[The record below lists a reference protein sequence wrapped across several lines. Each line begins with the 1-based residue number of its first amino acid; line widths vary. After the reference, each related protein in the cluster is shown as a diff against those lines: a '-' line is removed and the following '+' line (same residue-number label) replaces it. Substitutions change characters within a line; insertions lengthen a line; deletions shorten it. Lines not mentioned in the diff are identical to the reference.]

1 MKTDRHQDG
10 DSFDIAHADIR
21 RSMAVGK
28 LPISTATTPSG
39 EQIAGLRVKFTRMVP
54 MLDFRNPFSAATNL
68 NGTESVFSFTGRTE
82 IEARRV
88 HEIELWRSRR
98 IHHHDAAGYG

>member
-1 MKTDRHQDG
+1 
-10 DSFDIAHADIR
+10 
-21 RSMAVGK
+21 VGK
-28 LPISTATTPSG
+28 RAISSRTETAG

-54 MLDFRNPFSAATNL
+54 MLDFRNLFSAATNL

-82 IEARRV
+82 IETRRV

-98 IHHHDAAGYG
+98 VHLRDAAGHG